1 MLGIKQKQYVW
12 NAILHPYRHIVF
24 LFKNHHLTLEYFL
37 HVLY

>member
-24 LFKNHHLTLEYFL
+24 CLKIIT
-37 HVLY
+37 